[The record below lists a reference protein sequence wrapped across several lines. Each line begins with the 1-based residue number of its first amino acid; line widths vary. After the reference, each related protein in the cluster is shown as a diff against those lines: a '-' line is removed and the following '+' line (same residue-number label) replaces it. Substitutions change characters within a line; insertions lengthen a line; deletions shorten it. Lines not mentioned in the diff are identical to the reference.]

1 MEVSSS
7 YVGAVLKPLEAEITW
22 RSTTNYAAATGDANP
37 RYLDD
42 GRGEGIIAPP
52 MFSVAV
58 TWPVSERIWEY
69 LDIPGFPYEILM
81 TQVHYTEHL
90 RFFRLIA
97 PGDRLSIQGRV
108 AAIVPHK
115 AGTLMTLRY
124 DAYDAAGAVVFTE
137 HIGGLMRGVLCPDGG
152 AGAGSIPDIIP
163 GDDQGAPLWQAA
175 IPVSREAPFIYD
187 GCTNICFPI
196 HTSVRFARQVGLPG
210 IIYQG
215 TATLALAVREVTD
228 REIGGDP
235 GRIEEIS
242 CRFTGMVTPGS
253 EIRVDAYGPFP
264 RGDHADIHFT
274 VFNSEGKKAISD
286 GVVSVAS

>member
-1 MEVSSS
+1 MEISSGF
-7 YVGAVLKPLEAEITW
+7 VGAVLKPLETEITW
-22 RSTTNYAAATGDANP
+22 RRTTNYAAATGDANP

-42 GRGEGIIAPP
+42 GRDNGIVAPP

-69 LDIPGFPYEILM
+69 LDIPGFPYEILL

-90 RFFRLIA
+90 RFFRLIV

-108 AAIVPHK
+108 AAIMPHK

-124 DAYDAAGAVVFTE
+124 DAYDRAGALVFTE

-152 AGAGSIPDIIP
+152 AGAENIPGIRP
-163 GDDQGAPLWQAA
+163 GDDQEAPLWQAV
-175 IPVSREAPFIYD
+175 IPISPEAPFIYD

-210 IIYQG
+210 IICQG
-215 TATLALAVREVTD
+215 TAALALAVREVTD
-228 REIGGDP
+228 RETGGDP
-235 GRIEEIS
+235 GRIEAIS
-242 CRFTGMVTPGS
+242 CRFTGMVTPGG
-253 EIRVDAYGPFP
+253 EIRVHAYGHFP

-274 VFNSEGKKAISD
+274 VFNAEGKKAISD
-286 GVVSVAS
+286 GVVAVAL